1 MAYTM
6 IMDLLNQKVNNTFGN
21 REPQGLLN
29 SRFGQDLGL
38 GLLSQSGYTTM
49 PTSFGQTVG
58 NAYQKALDAD
68 RKRQLLNLAEI
79 GAIANVAKAVKP
91 KNKTDFFNKLDLY
104 NEISAK
110 PEDQRSQSENNT
122 LAALENTLMDKETMG
137 DLKVSLAKKI
147 KNGEELTDGEKA
159 LKEFL
164 KSTDPLAALFGG
176 FGDDAKV
183 DEPKSDSEYKKIS
196 NINEVTLDDLEEG
209 GKYEINGKKY
219 SFSDGLFTEE

>member
-110 PEDQRSQSENNT
+110 PENERSQSENNT
-122 LAALENTLMDKETMG
+122 LAALENTLMDKETIG
-137 DLKVSLAKKI
+137 DLKVSLANKI
-147 KNGEELTDGEKA
+147 KKGEKLSEGEEA

-164 KSTDPLAALFGG
+164 KSTDPLAAIFG
-176 FGDDAKV
+176 
-183 DEPKSDSEYKKIS
+183 S
-196 NINEVTLDDLEEG
+196 
-209 GKYEINGKKY
+209 
-219 SFSDGLFTEE
+219 

>member
-91 KNKTDFFNKLDLY
+91 KSKTDFFNKLDLY

-122 LAALENTLMDKETMG
+122 LAALENTLMDKETLG
-137 DLKVSLAKKI
+137 DIKAGIAKK
-147 KNGEELTDGEKA
+147 LRDGESLSKGDEA
-159 LKEFL
+159 VMEFL
-164 KSTDPLAALFGG
+164 KTTDPLTAFFGS
-176 FGDDAKV
+176 FKDDAKV
-183 DEPKSDSEYKKIS
+183 EEPKSDSEYKKIS
-196 NINEVTLDDLEEG
+196 NINDATIDDFEEG
-209 GKYEINGKKY
+209 AKYEINGIKY
-219 SFSDGLFTEE
+219 TFTNGGFKED